1 MSRIEICF
9 DFYNFTAIILL
20 HKRLDLSQ
28 NLVNNPT
35 MFACCLLPK
44 LCLKTTWADLKKMT
58 ASLMRLRSGYKATR
72 CYYCIFTAEIDHQLS
87 RSLCL
92 PCLLW
97 LQPGMPWVL
106 SLQARM
112 FVGNNPDQQMMH
124 AHYNFKAPF
133 HYWSLKQGQ
142 KL

>member
-1 MSRIEICF
+1 
-9 DFYNFTAIILL
+9 
-20 HKRLDLSQ
+20 
-28 NLVNNPT
+28 
-35 MFACCLLPK
+35 
-44 LCLKTTWADLKKMT
+44 MT

-92 PCLLW
+92 LSLVAAW
-97 LQPGMPWVL
+97 NAVSL

-124 AHYNFKAPF
+124 AHYNFKAPAF
-133 HYWSLKQGQ
+133 ELLITETRTKLFKIPFVVLKLIRFFKDKQVISFDFLFKICGSF
-142 KL
+142 LLFFF